1 MIYEIVG
8 IRVDGGESVA
18 TTATNPNKAKDK
30 ALQLATFLLEHDKRG
45 PDGQDYQHV
54 IVRAKGASFPL
65 QTVELDADKLGL
77 CGDPSCGH
85 DHSH

>member
-8 IRVDGGESVA
+8 IRVDGSESVA
-18 TTATNPNKAKDK
+18 ATATRPNKAKDK
-30 ALQLATFLLEHDKRG
+30 ALELAAFLTQHEKRG
-45 PDGQDYQHV
+45 PDGKDYRNV
-54 IVRAKGASFPL
+54 IVRAKGATFPL
-65 QTVELDADKLGL
+65 QTVELDADALGL